1 MVYLLI
7 LPQAHFFYIF
17 ALFSVFINNRSLY
30 QSFGF
35 HKEFPIIIGFI
46 LFSDALAPMD
56 TVIKLLMN
64 ILSRRYEFQA
74 DEFAQNLGYSS
85 ELARSLI
92 KLQIQNLSTM
102 DADWMYASYHFSHPI
117 LSERLGALGWYGDSA
132 VNVPE
137 VKIDEAVKASGREL

>member
-1 MVYLLI
+1 MA
-7 LPQAHFFYIF
+7 QAHFFYIF
-17 ALFSVFINNRSLY
+17 SLFSVFINNRSLY

-35 HKEFPIIIGFI
+35 IHESPIIIGFI
-46 LFSDALAPMD
+46 LFSDILAPAD

-74 DEFAQNLGYSS
+74 DEFALKLGYST
-85 ELARSLI
+85 ELARAMI

-117 LSERLGALGWYGDSA
+117 LSERLGALGYYAEKDKI
-132 VNVPE
+132 VE
-137 VKIDEAVKASGREL
+137 VDDKSEEVTKASGREL